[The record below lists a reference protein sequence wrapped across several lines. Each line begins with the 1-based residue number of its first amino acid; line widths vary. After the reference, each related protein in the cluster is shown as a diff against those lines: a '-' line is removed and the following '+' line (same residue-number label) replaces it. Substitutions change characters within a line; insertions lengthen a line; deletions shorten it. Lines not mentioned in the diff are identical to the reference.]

1 MHLFLL
7 ILMLVCLLA
16 LLTLLG
22 YAFWR
27 MRGHLAR
34 ARQPAPGTKSV
45 ETAPSSRPG
54 GTA

>member
-1 MHLFLL
+1 MHLFLI

-16 LLTLLG
+16 LLTLVG

-27 MRGHLAR
+27 MRRHLAR
-34 ARQPAPGTKSV
+34 ARQPGTGAQPV